1 MRKVGV
7 AWRQGKRELLL
18 VLMQEILEDNDEVA
32 CETTLNALRDLL
44 DRTKISSDE
53 YFSVQNSQKRSSRHG
68 KHHRDCKL
76 VY

>member
-53 YFSVQNSQKRSSRHG
+53 YFSAQNS
-68 KHHRDCKL
+68 
-76 VY
+76 

>member
-32 CETTLNALRDLL
+32 CETTLDALRDLL

-53 YFSVQNSQKRSSRHG
+53 YFSVQNS
-68 KHHRDCKL
+68 
-76 VY
+76 

>member
-53 YFSVQNSQKRSSRHG
+53 YFSVQNS
-68 KHHRDCKL
+68 
-76 VY
+76 

>member
-1 MRKVGV
+1 MVQTRAGASNSKWITFMRKVGV

-32 CETTLNALRDLL
+32 CETTLDALRDLL

-53 YFSVQNSQKRSSRHG
+53 YFSVQNS
-68 KHHRDCKL
+68 
-76 VY
+76 